1 MFLQHRTKASAS
13 TVAARTGAAAYEESR
28 ESLRSDEVKTK
39 VRKRLAIDPDV
50 DEVDL
55 ENYQGVLGRP
65 GVDFPVLTGI
75 PKTNFSCK
83 EYGNGYFADLE
94 TDCQV
99 CLIFLYLKQMQIVSY
114 RYRCSTYVTKVVKSP
129 SYVQTAPYSDNLI

>member
-1 MFLQHRTKASAS
+1 MK
-13 TVAARTGAAAYEESR
+13 
-28 ESLRSDEVKTK
+28 
-39 VRKRLAIDPDV
+39 KRLAIDPDI

-75 PKTNFSCK
+75 PKTNFNCQ

-99 CLIFLYLKQMQIVSY
+99 NCYIYFIL
-114 RYRCSTYVTKVVKSP
+114 C
-129 SYVQTAPYSDNLI
+129 